1 MHTNLSSEFQYNQ
14 FGIRRSLT
22 RKKFSHHRTNH
33 DGSCINIFLSMIRT
47 WYLIIA
53 QKGWEF
59 TGSQVL
65 KRILLFSD
73 LSWSNWKEFS
83 VSILVNPSHFWS
95 IMFQTHT
102 SGQSFTLL
110 VNPSHFWSITSGRF
124 FPCHACN
131 FWSILH
137 TSNQSVTL
145 LPVMSGQS
153 LTLLG
158 SILHRSIQIKMQSES
173 STVYW
178 RSKRSHGINLELAAH
193 ERLILGTQE
202 RRTDTTLINQ
212 KVEIY
217 GHSLII
223 AKRSRGEFNATSMNW

>member
-1 MHTNLSSEFQYNQ
+1 MQATEHKHKHKAPDKTCFKHISNQ
-14 FGIRRSLT
+14 KSWMQTSWF
-22 RKKFSHHRTNH
+22 
-33 DGSCINIFLSMIRT
+33 
-47 WYLIIA
+47 WWLI
-53 QKGWEF
+53 K
-59 TGSQVL
+59 L

-73 LSWSNWKEFS
+73 LSWSNWKGSS
-83 VSILVNPSHFWS
+83 VSILVNP
-95 IMFQTHT
+95 
-102 SGQSFTLL
+102 FTLL
-110 VNPSHFWSITSGRF
+110 VNPSHFWSITSGRC
-124 FPCHACN
+124 FPCHVCN

-145 LPVMSGQS
+145 LPVTSGQS

-158 SILHRSIQIKMQSES
+158 SILHRSIRAKMQSES

-193 ERLILGTQE
+193 ESLIPGTQE

-223 AKRSRGEFNATSMNW
+223 AKGSRGEFNATSMNW

>member
-1 MHTNLSSEFQYNQ
+1 MLHMPQGLPNQTVMGASGAYARKTHTTMCHLKQQ
-14 FGIRRSLT
+14 THLMQ
-22 RKKFSHHRTNH
+22 
-33 DGSCINIFLSMIRT
+33 NIKS
-47 WYLIIA
+47 A
-53 QKGWEF
+53 
-59 TGSQVL
+59 
-65 KRILLFSD
+65 
-73 LSWSNWKEFS
+73 N
-83 VSILVNPSHFWS
+83 
-95 IMFQTHT
+95 MFQTHT
-102 SGQSFTLL
+102 SGQCFTLL
-110 VNPSHFWSITSGRF
+110 VNPSHFWSITSGRS

-145 LPVMSGQS
+145 LPVTSGQS

-158 SILHRSIQIKMQSES
+158 SILHRSIRVKMQSES

-178 RSKRSHGINLELAAH
+178 RSKRSHGINLELVAH
-193 ERLILGTQE
+193 ERLIPGTQE

-223 AKRSRGEFNATSMNW
+223 AKRSRGEFNATSMN

>member
-1 MHTNLSSEFQYNQ
+1 MQATERKHKHKASDKTCFKHISNQ
-14 FGIRRSLT
+14 KSWMQTSWF
-22 RKKFSHHRTNH
+22 
-33 DGSCINIFLSMIRT
+33 
-47 WYLIIA
+47 W
-53 QKGWEF
+53 W
-59 TGSQVL
+59 L

-145 LPVMSGQS
+145 LPVTSGQS
-153 LTLLG
+153 LTLPEGQFCTGQSG
-158 SILHRSIQIKMQSES
+158 SRCNQRARQCIGAAKGRTASIWSPQCMKGSSPALKKGEQILPWSI
-173 STVYW
+173 
-178 RSKRSHGINLELAAH
+178 
-193 ERLILGTQE
+193 
-202 RRTDTTLINQ
+202 
-212 KVEIY
+212 
-217 GHSLII
+217 
-223 AKRSRGEFNATSMNW
+223 KRSRSTVTAWS

>member
-1 MHTNLSSEFQYNQ
+1 MFQTHLKPKELNA
-14 FGIRRSLT
+14 
-22 RKKFSHHRTNH
+22 NE
-33 DGSCINIFLSMIRT
+33 
-47 WYLIIA
+47 LILMTY
-53 QKGWEF
+53 QTEKNPLC
-59 TGSQVL
+59 Q
-65 KRILLFSD
+65 
-73 LSWSNWKEFS
+73 SWS
-83 VSILVNPSHFWS
+83 IPSHFWS
-95 IMFQTHT
+95 SMFQTHT

-110 VNPSHFWSITSGRF
+110 VNPSHFWSITSGRC
-124 FPCHACN
+124 FPCHVCN

-145 LPVMSGQS
+145 LPVTSGQS

-158 SILHRSIQIKMQSES
+158 SILHRSIRVKMQSES

-178 RSKRSHGINLELAAH
+178 RSKRSHGINLEPAAH
-193 ERLILGTQE
+193 ERLIPGTQE

-223 AKRSRGEFNATSMNW
+223 AKGSRGEFNATSMN

>member
-1 MHTNLSSEFQYNQ
+1 
-14 FGIRRSLT
+14 
-22 RKKFSHHRTNH
+22 
-33 DGSCINIFLSMIRT
+33 MI
-47 WYLIIA
+47 
-53 QKGWEF
+53 K
-59 TGSQVL
+59 L
-65 KRILLFSD
+65 KRILC
-73 LSWSNWKEFS
+73 
-83 VSILVNPSHFWS
+83 VNP
-95 IMFQTHT
+95 
-102 SGQSFTLL
+102 GQSFTLL

-137 TSNQSVTL
+137 TSNQSVTR

-158 SILHRSIQIKMQSES
+158 SILHRSIRVKMQSES

-178 RSKRSHGINLELAAH
+178 RSKRSHGINLEPAVH
-193 ERLILGTQE
+193 ERLIPGTQE
-202 RRTDTTLINQ
+202 RRTNTTLINQ

-223 AKRSRGEFNATSMNW
+223 AKRSRGEFNATSMN

>member
-1 MHTNLSSEFQYNQ
+1 MQATERKHKHKASDKTCFKHISNQ
-14 FGIRRSLT
+14 KSWMQTSWF
-22 RKKFSHHRTNH
+22 
-33 DGSCINIFLSMIRT
+33 
-47 WYLIIA
+47 WWLI
-53 QKGWEF
+53 K
-59 TGSQVL
+59 L

-110 VNPSHFWSITSGRF
+110 VNPSHFWSITSGRS

-145 LPVMSGQS
+145 LPVTSGQS

-158 SILHRSIQIKMQSES
+158 SILHRSIRVKMQSES

-178 RSKRSHGINLELAAH
+178 RSKRSHGINLEPAAH
-193 ERLILGTQE
+193 ERLIPGTQE

-223 AKRSRGEFNATSMNW
+223 AKRSRGEFNAASMNW